1 MDYHIC
7 EYCGISIVRRN
18 NLVRHIREK
27 HSSTINVLK
36 CSYCQRPFVRKSNLK
51 EHYVRVHKLCEENV
65 KNEMSNCKSTKMPY
79 QQKEVLKPVFVMD
92 PAYEDISSDE
102 EFNDEIPVNSQS
114 VTNMCEDIASDDE
127 CNLMDEMDYCMDS
140 EFLSSINERAD
151 DIQCILDDI
160 IATNSG
166 LVDHEDPPVV
176 AATEEEEEEA
186 VQHDVDDDKEEEEVV
201 QYDDNDQL
209 INTETTTIC
218 LCLTR
223 TVKTFKNGRTEETR
237 NTSISHSENV
247 NLNKVDLGAVALD
260 ILNEVP
266 IQFSWPSIRVTKTL

>member
-7 EYCGISIVRRN
+7 EYCGISIVGRN
-18 NLVRHIREK
+18 NIREK

-36 CSYCQRPFVRKSNLK
+36 CSYCQKPFVRKSNLK

-79 QQKEVLKPVFVMD
+79 QQKEVLKLVFVMD

-127 CNLMDEMDYCMDS
+127 FNLMDEMDYCMDS
-140 EFLSSINERAD
+140 EFLTSINETAG

-160 IATNSG
+160 IATNPG
-166 LVDHEDPPVV
+166 LVDHEDPPFV
-176 AATEEEEEEA
+176 ATTEEEEEYDDNKEEEA
-186 VQHDVDDDKEEEEVV
+186 VQHDDDDKEEEAV
-201 QYDDNDQL
+201 DDNDKL

-223 TVKTFKNGRTEETR
+223 TVKTFNNGRTEETL
-237 NTSISHSENV
+237 NTSIS
-247 NLNKVDLGAVALD
+247 LRRT
-260 ILNEVP
+260 
-266 IQFSWPSIRVTKTL
+266 SI

>member
-1 MDYHIC
+1 
-7 EYCGISIVRRN
+7 
-18 NLVRHIREK
+18 
-27 HSSTINVLK
+27 
-36 CSYCQRPFVRKSNLK
+36 
-51 EHYVRVHKLCEENV
+51 
-65 KNEMSNCKSTKMPY
+65 MPY

-127 CNLMDEMDYCMDS
+127 FNLMDEMDYCMDS
-140 EFLSSINERAD
+140 EFLSSINETAGD
-151 DIQCILDDI
+151 FQCILDYI
-160 IATNSG
+160 IATNPG

-176 AATEEEEEEA
+176 AATEEEE
-186 VQHDVDDDKEEEEVV
+186 DDDDKEEEDAV
-201 QYDDNDQL
+201 QNDNDQL
-209 INTETTTIC
+209 IDTETTVC

-247 NLNKVDLGAVALD
+247 NLNEVDLAAVALD
-260 ILNEVP
+260 ILYEVP
-266 IQFSWPSIRVTKTL
+266 IKFSWPSVRVTKTL

>member
-1 MDYHIC
+1 
-7 EYCGISIVRRN
+7 
-18 NLVRHIREK
+18 
-27 HSSTINVLK
+27 
-36 CSYCQRPFVRKSNLK
+36 
-51 EHYVRVHKLCEENV
+51 
-65 KNEMSNCKSTKMPY
+65 MPY

-92 PAYEDISSDE
+92 PAYEDISFDE

-127 CNLMDEMDYCMDS
+127 FNLMDEMDYCMDS
-140 EFLSSINERAD
+140 EFHSFINETAD
-151 DIQCILDDI
+151 EIQCILDDI
-160 IATNSG
+160 IATNPG
-166 LVDHEDPPVV
+166 LMEEDHPVV
-176 AATEEEEEEA
+176 AATEEEEDDKEEEA
-186 VQHDVDDDKEEEEVV
+186 VQHDDDDDKEEEEAV
-201 QYDDNDQL
+201 QYDDNDHL

-247 NLNKVDLGAVALD
+247 NLNEVDLGAVTSD

-266 IQFSWPSIRVTKTL
+266 IQFSWPSVRVTKTL